1 MRNLTDLTQEE
12 LKALFKANKHLQ
24 EKAQENLL
32 DNAYFWINEYLQP
45 FGKIPGVDYSI
56 SCYYD
61 YFTVKSPAYYL
72 EFLEGVEKMQKDF
85 CILSESTA
93 ALFSRVYKKAEF
105 FREAYNGYEDISDK
119 RFLQLEKWM
128 IKAVETITSEI
139 LKCCQEEIMSSYD
152 FENQETYFL
161 DFIDNFDCYQVEENK
176 LYKTV
181 CYCYT

>member
-85 CILSESTA
+85 CLLSDDTIKLFERA
-93 ALFSRVYKKAEF
+93 ADKVEF
-105 FREAYNGYEDISDK
+105 FRECYNGYEDISDK
-119 RFLQLEKWM
+119 RYYQLEKWM
-128 IKAVETITSEI
+128 RNIVDRITSEI
-139 LKCCQEEIMSSYD
+139 LKSCQNEIMACYD
-152 FENQETYFL
+152 YDNQEGYFL
-161 DFIDNFDCYQVEENK
+161 DNLDIFDYETDGKKV
-176 LYKTV
+176 YTTV
-181 CYCYT
+181 CYA